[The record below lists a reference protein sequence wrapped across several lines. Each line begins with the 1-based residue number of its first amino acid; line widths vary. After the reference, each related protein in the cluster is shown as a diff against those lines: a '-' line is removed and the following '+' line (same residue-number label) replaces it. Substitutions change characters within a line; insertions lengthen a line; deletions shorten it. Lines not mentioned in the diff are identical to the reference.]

1 MPQLTEVGKYT
12 LTATLAEWTETKNGT
27 LCLAIDGVDAD
38 GGTITAYLYFSDKSE
53 ERSKEVLRECF
64 GVTFGSEA
72 NYIAAPD
79 KIKGQQ
85 YRATCEIEEY
95 DGKKRL
101 KVKWINPVG
110 RKPIAEAESRS
121 IFARQVAI
129 DRARGTK
136 PSSTRSSAPAAQP
149 RRPAAPPPQA
159 TAAEDDDIPF

>member
-1 MPQLTEVGKYT
+1 MPQLTNAGKYL

-27 LCLAIDGVDAD
+27 LCLAIDGIDAD

-64 GVTFGSEA
+64 GITLGSEA

-79 KIKGQQ
+79 KIKGQK
-85 YRATCEIEEY
+85 YNATCEIEEY

-101 KVKWINPVG
+101 KGKWINPVG

-121 IFARQVAI
+121 IFARQVAL

-136 PSSTRSSAPAAQP
+136 PAAARPTASAAQP
-149 RRPAAPPPQA
+149 RRPAPPPQA

>member
-1 MPQLTEVGKYT
+1 MPQLTEAGKYT

-27 LCLAIDGVDAD
+27 LCLAIDGVDDD

-64 GVTFGSEA
+64 GVTLGSEA

-129 DRARGTK
+129 DRARGIR
-136 PSSTRSSAPAAQP
+136 PAGPSAPAAQP
-149 RRPAAPPPQA
+149 RRPAPPPPPPA
-159 TAAEDDDIPF
+159 NDDDDIPF

>member
-1 MPQLTEVGKYT
+1 MPQLTDAGKYL

-27 LCLAIDGVDAD
+27 LCLAIDGVNAD
-38 GGTITAYLYFSDKSE
+38 GRTITAYLYFSDKSE
-53 ERSKEVLRECF
+53 ERSKEVLAESF
-64 GVTFGSEA
+64 GVTLGSEA

-85 YRATCEIEEY
+85 YNATCEIEEY
-95 DGKKRL
+95 DGKRRL

-121 IFARQVAI
+121 IFARQVAL

-136 PSSTRSSAPAAQP
+136 PAPARSSAPAAQP
-149 RRPAAPPPQA
+149 RRTAAPLPPVN
-159 TAAEDDDIPF
+159 DDDDVPF

>member
-12 LTATLAEWTETKNGT
+12 LTATLAEWTETQKGI

-53 ERSKEVLRECF
+53 ERSKAVLRDCF
-64 GVTFGSEA
+64 GVTLGSEA

-79 KIKGQQ
+79 KIKGQK
-85 YRATCEIEEY
+85 YNATCEIEEY

-110 RKPIAEAESRS
+110 RKPIAETESRS
-121 IFARQVAI
+121 IFARQVAL
-129 DRARGTK
+129 DRARGIRPAGPT
-136 PSSTRSSAPAAQP
+136 APVSQP
-149 RRPAAPPPQA
+149 RRPAAPPPPVNN
-159 TAAEDDDIPF
+159 DDDIPF